1 MTNRWKT
8 IWNNKDIVSE
18 KSSDESNN
26 DIKNNNLN
34 SSKLFSN
41 SVNKNINNNITPIQI
56 YRRDSISNFK
66 MKKIPDRYNNEKENG
81 NNIFYDDKTK
91 AYSKMV
97 NRIKNTMDKKIIIED
112 FRKNDNSVGN
122 KLKKDKKIKDI
133 NVSNMTINDSNFAR
147 EKHFTPKKSKKN
159 SINKYDFLV

>member
-1 MTNRWKT
+1 
-8 IWNNKDIVSE
+8 
-18 KSSDESNN
+18 
-26 DIKNNNLN
+26 
-34 SSKLFSN
+34 
-41 SVNKNINNNITPIQI
+41 
-56 YRRDSISNFK
+56 
-66 MKKIPDRYNNEKENG
+66 MKKTPNRYNNEKENR
-81 NNIFYDDKTK
+81 NNIFYEDKNI

-97 NRIKNTMDKKIIIED
+97 NRIKNTMDKKIIIEES
-112 FRKNDNSVGN
+112 RKNDNSVGN